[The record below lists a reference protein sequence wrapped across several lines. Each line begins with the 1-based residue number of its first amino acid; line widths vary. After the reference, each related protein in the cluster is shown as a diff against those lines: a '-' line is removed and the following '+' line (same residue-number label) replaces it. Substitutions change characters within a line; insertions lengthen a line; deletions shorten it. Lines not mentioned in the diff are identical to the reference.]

1 MDHQKEQDSK
11 NPSDLFLM
19 NLNSKK
25 DEIEKA
31 IENLKEKHKEY
42 YQNLSSDDFMEEVDR
57 ADKEISLQHY
67 YGLFERK
74 YAELKKIETLIEK
87 VTQDKDFGLCEECGE
102 MISPERLS
110 VMPDATRCI
119 TCQREY
125 EKFETQM
132 GNSSRKYKDGS
143 NKVEWESEEADEH
156 SELRYIH
163 TAVGDISMED
173 FEEMELTSESF
184 DKDRP
189 TSSSTNDIV

>member
-1 MDHQKEQDSK
+1 MDNQKTQDKKSP
-11 NPSDLFLM
+11 NELFLM
-19 NLNSKK
+19 NLHSKK
-25 DEIEKA
+25 EEIEKA
-31 IENLKEKHKEY
+31 IEGLKEKRKEY

-67 YGLFERK
+67 YGLLERK

-119 TCQREY
+119 TCQREF

-132 GNSSRKYKDGS
+132 GNSSRKYKGES
-143 NKVEWESEEADEH
+143 NKVEWDSDETDESSD
-156 SELRYIH
+156 LRYIH

-173 FEEMELTSESF
+173 FEEMELTNDNF
-184 DKDRP
+184 DKERP
-189 TSSSTNDIV
+189 TSSSTNDMM

>member
-67 YGLFERK
+67 YGLLERK
-74 YAELKKIETLIEK
+74 YAELKKIESLIDK
-87 VTQDKDFGLCEECGE
+87 VSEDKNFGLCEECGE

-119 TCQREY
+119 ACQRVY

-132 GNSSRKYKDGS
+132 GYSSRKHKTGS
-143 NKVEWESEEADEH
+143 NKVEWDSEEPDE
-156 SELRYIH
+156 SSDLRFVH
-163 TAVGDISMED
+163 TAVDDISMED
-173 FEEMELTSESF
+173 FEETYPSREAFAHHRRWVYNTGGE
-184 DKDRP
+184 
-189 TSSSTNDIV
+189 V